1 MSIDFESEIA
11 EIASKLKPVEGYL
24 NCEKIIVR
32 NIQKQLLTGKNDE
45 KIITYL
51 KDLSAW
57 FNKQMNARQHTD
69 EYINYM
75 YASGF
80 IDTLLKMS
88 YWKNWVKT
96 IDRYH

>member
-1 MSIDFESEIA
+1 MPIDFESEIT
-11 EIASKLKPVEGYL
+11 EIAGKLRQVEGYL

-32 NIQKQLLTGKNDE
+32 NIQKQFLNGTNDDKILL
-45 KIITYL
+45 YL
-51 KDLSAW
+51 KGVSAW
-57 FNKQMNARQHTD
+57 FNNQAKTNQPAA
-69 EYINYM
+69 ECINYM

-96 IDRYH
+96 IDR